1 MMHVVMH
8 SSLMHS
14 YFRFLFTDEIID
26 SDKPYDAF
34 ISYSHHDTDFV
45 NQAFIELYIIKQFNN
60 NNQTEMKSSFVG
72 GWGQNAHCSFRELA
86 FVRKGKGRGVN
97 NLNIGILVF
106 NIFRKETHYL
116 MFKM

>member
-1 MMHVVMH
+1 MQVVMH

-45 NQAFIELYIIKQFNN
+45 NQAFIKLYIIKQS
-60 NNQTEMKSSFVG
+60 TIMMKSSFVG

-97 NLNIGILVF
+97 V
-106 NIFRKETHYL
+106 Y
-116 MFKM
+116 